1 MEYNEEEFKV
11 SANKKTLITWVIIGA
26 ILTLAYFIE
35 VKNGSRTVPYYIAF
49 CSVCWIPVIIGVALL
64 KVRGWGTD
72 LYREVLAIGYMVFYC
87 FVMLTANTPA
97 AFSYIFPIASLMILY
112 KKRTLL
118 IRFGIAGMIVIAI
131 GFINKVVAGTAVHA
145 DVTDFEIQFA
155 CTFLCF
161 FSYVLS
167 LSHLNASDGAMLDSV
182 KSNLA
187 RVVMTIGQVKTAS
200 NSIVD
205 GVVVVRELAD
215 ENQEGANNVV
225 HSMVALAGNNDV
237 LQQRTDSSLEM
248 TEKIN
253 MQVENVASLIQEMVV
268 LTEQSVSHAQIS
280 SAELASAVDSTNE
293 MAQLSSEVETI
304 LKEFKNQ
311 FDMVKEE
318 TGTIEQITSQTNL
331 LALNASIEA
340 ARAGEA
346 GKGFAVV
353 ADEIRN
359 LSNETQTSSTSIM
372 SALAHLEQTSDR
384 MTDAITKTL
393 ELISITLTKI
403 TEVNQSVNSITQD
416 SVQLGNNIQV
426 VDSAMREVED
436 SNKNLVNNMREISDV
451 MELMTASIA
460 SADETT
466 KEMRSKYEETST
478 NVINIEKVVGNL
490 IEELSDGGFM
500 SLEDIRPGMFLTITE
515 VGEPKLAEYKS
526 KVVNVLSDGIIV
538 DKLKNGSAELMT
550 TKGQKFDL
558 EIIVDNGLY
567 KWTGITIESTK
578 DGLNK
583 IVIDG
588 NPKVVNRRKFPR
600 MPVSYSCDL
609 TLPAAKAE
617 FTGRMVNI
625 SANGFAFAATPHA
638 LEDAK
643 GKRVTLTP
651 HGFHLLEGTTL
662 EGVVIRVTDNGGEYI
677 VGCRMLEDN
686 QDILEYVRRN
696 YSEEF

>member
-11 SANKKTLITWVIIGA
+11 SANRKTLITWIIIGSV
-26 ILTLAYFIE
+26 LTLAYLIE
-35 VKNGSRTVPYYIAF
+35 VKNGSRTLPYYIAF
-49 CSVCWIPVIIGVALL
+49 CSVCWIPIIIGVALL
-64 KVRGWGTD
+64 KIKGWATD
-72 LYREVLAIGYMVFYC
+72 LYREVLAIGYMIFYC
-87 FVMLTANTPA
+87 FVMVTTNTPA

-112 KKRTLL
+112 KSRGLL
-118 IRFGIAGMIVIAI
+118 IRFGIGGMIVTII
-131 GFINKVVAGTAVHA
+131 GFLNKVFAGTMVHA
-145 DVTDFEIQFA
+145 DVTDFEIQMA
-155 CTFLCF
+155 CIFLCF
-161 FSYVLS
+161 FSYILA
-167 LSHLNASDGAMLDSV
+167 LNHLQVSDGAMLDSV
-182 KSNLA
+182 KANLA

-225 HSMVALAGNNDV
+225 HSMDDLAGNNEV
-237 LQQRTDSSLEM
+237 LQERTDSSLEM

-253 MQVENVASLIQEMVV
+253 MQVENVAGLIQEMVV

-280 SAELASAVDSTNE
+280 STELASAVDSTNE

-304 LKEFKNQ
+304 LKEFKSQ

-372 SALAHLEQTSDR
+372 SALGHLEQTSDR
-384 MTDAITKTL
+384 MTEAITKTL

-403 TEVNQSVNSITQD
+403 TDVNQSVNSITQD

-426 VDSAMREVED
+426 IDTAMREVED
-436 SNKNLVNNMREISDV
+436 SNKNLVDNMREISDV

-500 SLEDIRPGMFLTITE
+500 SLEDIRPDMFLTVTE
-515 VGEPKLAEYKS
+515 VGGPKLVEYKS
-526 KVVNVLSDGIIV
+526 KVINVLSDGILV
-538 DKLKNGSAELMT
+538 DKLRNGSAELMLA
-550 TKGQKFDL
+550 KGQKYDL
-558 EIIVDNGLY
+558 DIIVDNGLY
-567 KWTGITIESTK
+567 KWTGITIEPTK
-578 DGLNK
+578 EGLNK
-583 IVIDG
+583 IVING
-588 NPKVVNRRKFPR
+588 NPKVVNRRKYPR
-600 MPVSYSCDL
+600 MPVSYSCNL
-609 TLPAAKAE
+609 TLPSINSE
-617 FTGRMVNI
+617 FNGHMVNI
-625 SANGFAFAATPHA
+625 SANGFAFAATLQA

-643 GKRVTLTP
+643 GKKVTLTP

-662 EGVVIRVTDNGGEYI
+662 EGVIIRVTDNAGEYI

-686 QDILEYVRRN
+686 QDILEYVNRN
-696 YSEEF
+696 YSEQF